1 VRVIGSLRGRLLLAG
16 VAGVLLAALASA
28 LLLGAAFE
36 RAAQRA
42 FDRSLDVDLD
52 TLIGLAEVAPDGR
65 IVLRREPG
73 GERYDR
79 VFSGWYWA
87 VGEGSATR
95 HSRSFWDSADL
106 VVDVPPADGARIY
119 SSTDGPRGQ
128 RLRVAGQRVRF
139 AGSAQ
144 PQVFAVAGDLSQ
156 VRDEVRDFRVL
167 AAIAVAIIA
176 ASLLIVIGVQ
186 VQFGLR
192 PFQRLAGTLARIRR
206 GEDLRFADAALP
218 REIAPLAE
226 QIDVLLDEHA
236 RRVQRARHAAQDLA
250 HALKTPL
257 AVLAAD
263 SERDVPDLATHVAAQ
278 VARMRTAIERH
289 LAGNL
294 SADGRQRTPVAS
306 VVAALLDVLQ
316 RVHATRGLHFA
327 SDIAPDAVFAGSTE
341 DLEEMLGNLLDNAC
355 KWAGTKVSIGADVQ
369 GDRLHIRI
377 DDDGPGM
384 DADAASRAVA
394 RGVCLDE
401 RTSGSGLGLDIVS
414 GVAASYGG
422 ELVLDRAATGGL
434 RSTLRLPAAA
444 S

>member
-1 VRVIGSLRGRLLLAG
+1 MRVIGSLRGRLLLAG

-52 TLIGLAEVAPDGR
+52 TLIGLAEAAPDGR
-65 IVLRREPG
+65 VVLRREPG

-79 VFSGWYWA
+79 VFSGWYWS
-87 VGEGSATR
+87 VGEGDATR

-106 VVDVPPADGARIY
+106 VVEPPPADGTRMYA
-119 SSTDGPRGQ
+119 SADGPRGQ
-128 RLRVAGQRVRF
+128 RLRVASQRVRF
-139 AGSAQ
+139 AGAAQ
-144 PQVFAVAGDLSQ
+144 AQVFAVAGDLSQ

-176 ASLLIVIGVQ
+176 ATLLIAIGLQ

-257 AVLAAD
+257 AVLAVE
-263 SERDVPDLATHVAAQ
+263 SERGGADFAPRVATQ
-278 VARMRTAIERH
+278 VARMRAAVERH

-294 SADGRQRTPVAS
+294 AADSRQRTPVAP
-306 VVAALLDVLQ
+306 VVEALLDLLQ
-316 RVHATRGLHFA
+316 RVHATRGLRFN
-327 SDIAPDAVFAGSTE
+327 SEIGVSAVFAGSAE

-355 KWAGTKVSIGADVQ
+355 KWARTQVRIAVHAEDG
-369 GDRLHIRI
+369 RLHCII
-377 DDDGPGM
+377 EDDGPGM
-384 DADAASRAVA
+384 DADAARQALE
-394 RGVCLDE
+394 RGVRLDE
-401 RTSGSGLGLDIVS
+401 RTPGSGLGLDIVS

-422 ELVLDRAATGGL
+422 DLVLDRAAIGGL
-434 RSTLRLPAAA
+434 RAMLRLPGGVA
-444 S
+444 